1 MSFPLTVQLHDGEEL
16 LTGTTKLF
24 PCGQKAETPDGRVY
38 RYFYADEAI
47 DYPLYCI
54 GGAEVQSLDAG
65 AVYQAHAAGVREV
78 VIDGT
83 SAGSPVANYYQ
94 DALIFFYE
102 DENPTMR
109 ILESSAAAATSP
121 YGVTLTLYGKTPHA
135 LSDNCVV
142 YIQPNMWAGAVCCN
156 QAGGGNNLIQRPALG
171 VPAVKVAAGA
181 YGWAQTRGPC
191 VCVPAGTVPGTAS
204 GDRVCVWGSDGSVSI
219 LDEMTANN
227 TSWEIAGKSM
237 AVNGSGTLW
246 VWLTMD

>member
-1 MSFPLTVQLHDGEEL
+1 MSFPLAVQLHNGEEL
-16 LTGTTKLF
+16 LTGTDRLF
-24 PCGQKAETPDGRVY
+24 LPGQFAETPDGRGY

-65 AVYQAHAAGVREV
+65 AVYQAHAAGVSEV

-83 SAGSPVANYYQ
+83 SDGSPVANFYK

-102 DENPTMR
+102 DQYPTMR
-109 ILESSAAAATSP
+109 IVKSSKAGPSSP
-121 YGVTLTLYGKTPHA
+121 FPVTLTLAGVTPQA

-142 YIQPNMWAGAVCCN
+142 YIQPNMWAGAVCVN
-156 QAGGGNNLIQRPALG
+156 QAGGNNNLNIRPALG
-171 VPAVKVAAGA
+171 VPAVKVAASA

-191 VCVPAGTVPGTAS
+191 ICVPAGTVPGTAS

-219 LDEMTANN
+219 LDEITGANY
-227 TSWEIAGKSM
+227 SWEIAGKSM
-237 AVNGSGTLW
+237 AVAGSGTLW